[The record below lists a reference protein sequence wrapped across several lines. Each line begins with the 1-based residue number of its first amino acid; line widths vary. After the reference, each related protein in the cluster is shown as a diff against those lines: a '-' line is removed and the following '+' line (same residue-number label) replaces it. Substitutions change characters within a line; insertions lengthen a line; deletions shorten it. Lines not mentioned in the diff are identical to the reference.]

1 MKKFISLFF
10 VLLMTLQA
18 YSQTR
23 NVTGT
28 VKDSTGEPL
37 VGVGVVEKGGSNV
50 VITDLDG
57 NFSIDVKDGSVLT
70 FSCIGFISSDVAVN
84 GQSSLAVVLKDD
96 NMLLDEVVVVGY
108 GVQKRSTM
116 TSSIAQ
122 VSPKDVTKQISQNVA
137 SALQGR
143 AAGVDVI
150 QQAGIAGADVNIV
163 VRGAASLTATEPL
176 YVVDGVFTN
185 NGLSTINPAD
195 IENIE
200 ILKDGAAAAIYGSRA
215 ANGVVLITT
224 KSGKSGK
231 TKIDANVSYSV
242 QQVTNVPHFLNADQ
256 WRKFANMVSDN
267 SGLARAPENV
277 NPTYPSVNTDWAR
290 EWLQYAPIV
299 NADAAISGG
308 TDKGTYSFS
317 LGYLDQKGLTLN
329 SGYKKYNAR
338 ANSSWTIG
346 RFFVSENFQVVYREK
361 KPTPTFNIG
370 MPTLP
375 MTDELGRYSS
385 WGPDY
390 YIETEN
396 ARRNHPFPGLF
407 STDENTKYFD
417 VMGGVNAGVNII
429 KGLKYTMSLS
439 GNYSSTHGFTHTPVY
454 YTKWND
460 DGTPDTDYG
469 NPRNSMSES
478 RGTTYNYTWDNVL
491 NFNRTFSGHTVDFT
505 LGHSWMRQYYRG
517 QSYNTIEDVG
527 APNITTVS
535 NVDGKISS
543 GEKNFALLS
552 FFARLNYD
560 YDNRYLISATI
571 RRDESSKFAKDYR
584 TGYFPSVSVG
594 WNVHNEKWFKN
605 PVVSHLKFTASYGE
619 LGANFLEPYNF
630 DNIAFGPIVYTTGDP
645 NTRHADG
652 RAAYLKTQGLKWET
666 SKTMD
671 AGLELGFFSN
681 ELNFHINYFYK
692 KNIDLLAPINL
703 NLSSG
708 QIFEINTS
716 AETPYVNTASV
727 ENKGWEFMVNYNKHL
742 SKDLHLSISGNLSTL
757 ENKVLA
763 LGENV
768 QPITAGGYSSKFN
781 DAPTITMPGH
791 PIGSF
796 YGYKIDGFDSEGNF
810 AFHDENGDGKV
821 TADDKCVLGNSIPK
835 VSYGLNINL
844 SWRDIDLSMFFNGVA
859 GNKIFNARKYEYYF
873 NYANNMVADVLD
885 AWTPDNT
892 TTNVPVAKVANY
904 EGGNSLPSEF
914 YLENGSYLRLKN
926 IQLGYTLP
934 LKYSVKAYMQKLR
947 LYLSVQ
953 NVFTITRY
961 SGYDPEV
968 SSNAL
973 FSRGVD
979 MNSYPNARIYSI
991 GLNVTF

>member
-37 VGVGVVEKGGSNV
+37 VGVAVVEKGGSNG

-57 NFSIDVKDGSVLT
+57 NFSIDVKDDAVLT
-70 FSCIGFISSDVAVN
+70 FSCIGFTTSDIAVN
-84 GQSSLAVVLKDD
+84 GQNKFNVVLKDD

-224 KSGKSGK
+224 KSGKAGK
-231 TKIDANVSYSV
+231 TKVDANVSYSV
-242 QQVTNVPHFLNADQ
+242 QQVTKVPEFLNATQ
-256 WRKFANMVSDN
+256 WREFANMVSDN

-277 NPTYPSVNTDWAR
+277 NPSDPSVNTNWAK

-299 NADAAISGG
+299 NADASISGG

-317 LGYLDQKGLTLN
+317 LGYLDQKGLTLE

-361 KPTPTFNIG
+361 KPTSTFNIG

-375 MTDELGRYSS
+375 MTDKLGRYAS

-407 STDENTKYFD
+407 NTDQNTKYFD

-454 YTKWND
+454 YTKWNE
-460 DGTPDTDYG
+460 DGSPDTDYG
-469 NPRNSMSES
+469 NPRNSISES
-478 RGTTYNYTWDNVL
+478 RGVTYNYTWDNVL
-491 NFNRTFSGHTVDFT
+491 NFNRTFSGHTIDIT
-505 LGHSWMRQYYRG
+505 LGHSWMRQFYRG

-543 GEKNFALLS
+543 DEKNFALLS

-571 RRDESSKFAKDYR
+571 RRDESSKFAKDFR

-594 WNVHNEKWFKN
+594 WNAHNEKWFKN

-630 DNIAFGPIVYTTGDP
+630 DNIAFGPIVYAMGNP
-645 NTRHADG
+645 NARNADG

-666 SKTMD
+666 SKTID
-671 AGLELGFFSN
+671 AGLELGFFNN
-681 ELNFHINYFYK
+681 ELNFHLNYFYK

-727 ENKGWEFMVNYNKHL
+727 ENKGWEFMVNYNKRFNQ
-742 SKDLHLSISGNLSTL
+742 DWHLSISGNLSTL
-757 ENKVLA
+757 QNKVLA

-781 DAPTITMPGH
+781 DAPTITMPGY

-810 AFHDENGDGKV
+810 AFHDENGDGKI
-821 TADDKCVLGNSIPK
+821 TADDKCVLGNSIPE
-835 VSYGLNINL
+835 VSFGLNIDLN
-844 SWRDIDLSMFFNGVA
+844 WRDIDFSMFFNGVS

-873 NYANNMVADVLD
+873 NYANNMVTDVLNS
-885 AWTPDNT
+885 WTPDNT
-892 TTNVPVAKVANY
+892 TTNVPVAKTSNY

-914 YLENGSYLRLKN
+914 YLEDGSYLRLKN

-934 LKYSVKAYMQKLR
+934 LKYSEKAYMQKLR
-947 LYLSVQ
+947 FYVSVQ
-953 NVFTITRY
+953 NVFTITKY